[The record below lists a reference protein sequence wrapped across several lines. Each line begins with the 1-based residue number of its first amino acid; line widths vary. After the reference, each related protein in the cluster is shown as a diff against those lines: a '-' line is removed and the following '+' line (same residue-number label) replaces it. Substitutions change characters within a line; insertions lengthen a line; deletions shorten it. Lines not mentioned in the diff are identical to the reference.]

1 MQNSDWTGALTNWS
15 ARDLIGGL
23 LAFYVIYIIQKF
35 IGIGMSSLAEL
46 DRSTSLLYDILDV
59 VKRKFDEMPVN
70 LRSVDDLDSH
80 LQEIRDKHDDLL
92 EVQKELLETLTGLS
106 SFVKNSQYEY
116 NFDNINNELSS
127 INDNIQTIVDYL
139 PQQRVGYD

>member
-59 VKRKFDEMPVN
+59 VKRKFDEMPLN

-116 NFDNINNELSS
+116 NFDNINNELSR
-127 INDNIQTIVDYL
+127 INDKIQTIVDYL